1 MAQIGEINQYDNRDY
16 QIFVENIIVRSV
28 EGGSVVDL
36 VKETILENTR
46 KEEAGANSYLLV
58 Y

>member
-36 VKETILENTR
+36 VKETILENTQ
-46 KEEAGANSYLLV
+46 KEEAGETSYLLV